1 VKTTA
6 ELNLVL
12 GWLWVALGFVSGAVL
27 GLRFHD
33 EHWLGGYASWMR
45 RLYRLAHVSFFG
57 LGLLNLMFFLTVRG
71 MSAASVPFQIASV
84 GFVVG
89 ALTMPVCCVLAAHR
103 PTYKPVF
110 ALPVLSL
117 MAGALFTVWILI
129 SL

>member
-1 VKTTA
+1 MTG

-12 GWLWVALGFVSGAVL
+12 GWIWIALGFASGAVL
-27 GLRFHD
+27 GLRFQD

-57 LGLLNLMFFLTVRG
+57 LGLLNLLFFLTVRG
-71 MSAASVPFQIASV
+71 MGVASVPFQIASI

-89 ALTMPVCCVLAAHR
+89 ALTMPVCCVLAAH
-103 PTYKPVF
+103 KQNSKAIF
-110 ALPVLSL
+110 AVPVLSL
-117 MAGALFTVWILI
+117 MIGALFTVWILI

>member
-1 VKTTA
+1 MKTA
-6 ELNLVL
+6 GELNLVL
-12 GWLWVALGFVSGAVL
+12 GWLWVVLGFASGAVL

-33 EHWLGGYASWMR
+33 EQWLGGYASWMR

-71 MSAASVPFQIASV
+71 MNVASVPFQIASI

-103 PTYKPVF
+103 PKCKPVF
-110 ALPVLSL
+110 AVPVLSL

>member
-1 VKTTA
+1 VKTIG

-27 GLRFHD
+27 GLRFHN

-57 LGLLNLMFFLTVRG
+57 LGLLNLMFFLTMRG
-71 MSAASVPFQIASV
+71 MSAASVSFQIASI

-89 ALTMPVCCVLAAHR
+89 ALTMPVCCVLAAH
-103 PTYKPVF
+103 KPNSKAIF
-110 ALPVLSL
+110 AVPVLSL
-117 MAGALFTVWILI
+117 MTGALFTVWILI